1 MGPIRSSN
9 CSGIRDIHVCKWLG
23 GILSKL
29 HMSGTTYVCMNR
41 VAGKEKERKGQ
52 SLEGDIVNSYH
63 EEASKP

>member
-1 MGPIRSSN
+1 
-9 CSGIRDIHVCKWLG
+9 
-23 GILSKL
+23 
-29 HMSGTTYVCMNR
+29 MNR